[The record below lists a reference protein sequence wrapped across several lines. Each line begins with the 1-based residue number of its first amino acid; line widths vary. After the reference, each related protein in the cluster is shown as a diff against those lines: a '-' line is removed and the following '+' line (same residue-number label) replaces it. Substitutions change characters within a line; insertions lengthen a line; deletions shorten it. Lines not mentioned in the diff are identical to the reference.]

1 LPGKLGFVPSPW
13 LLHFR
18 TDDRLTG
25 QRAVD
30 GTFIRDLA
38 KPFDLSVAEVTIEF
52 DLAFDQVDLG
62 CGIASAMFAIL
73 SVNLAGAQAHLNAL
87 QEPLFSPGVHLDRHD
102 GASSQGT
109 EQEAVWIG
117 ALVVTN
123 IQGLI
128 GDEFVPA
135 DLNLNLILG

>member
-1 LPGKLGFVPSPW
+1 
-13 LLHFR
+13 
-18 TDDRLTG
+18 
-25 QRAVD
+25 
-30 GTFIRDLA
+30 
-38 KPFDLSVAEVTIEF
+38 
-52 DLAFDQVDLG
+52 
-62 CGIASAMFAIL
+62 
-73 SVNLAGAQAHLNAL
+73 
-87 QEPLFSPGVHLDRHD
+87 LDRHD

-109 EQEAVWIG
+109 EQEAVRIG